1 LRVAEVVGTDVVA
14 VARGETCG
22 EAARRMLERDV
33 LGALVEPEPGESSP
47 GIVTARDLLEL
58 VGEGQ
63 DPATTPVSACFT
75 PEASTAAPSWSLEHA
90 AEAMLEGGFRHL
102 VVVEDGR
109 RLGVVSI
116 RDIVR
121 VWTRE
126 RVWRRAIQ
134 IREALE
140 TGFPTFSGAETVRE
154 AARGMAG
161 HGVGAGLVQRA
172 PRARPRI
179 VTERDVLELMAA
191 GGDPGAERV
200 VDHLSKRMTYSAP
213 DWSLKQA
220 AEAMIR
226 GDFQYVV
233 VVDPTGALG
242 ILTMR
247 DILRRWLD

>member
-1 LRVAEVVGTDVVA
+1 VVG
-14 VARGETCG
+14 
-22 EAARRMLERDV
+22 
-33 LGALVEPEPGESSP
+33 
-47 GIVTARDLLEL
+47 
-58 VGEGQ
+58 
-63 DPATTPVSACFT
+63 
-75 PEASTAAPSWSLEHA
+75 
-90 AEAMLEGGFRHL
+90 
-102 VVVEDGR
+102 DGR

-140 TGFPTFSGAETVRE
+140 TGFPTFSGQETVRE
-154 AARGMAG
+154 AARGMAAQG
-161 HGVGAGLVQRA
+161 IGAGLVQRA

-179 VTERDVLELMAA
+179 VTERDVLELVAA
-191 GGDPGAERV
+191 RSDPGAERV
-200 VDHLSKRMTYSAP
+200 ADHLSKRMTYSAP

-220 AEAMIR
+220 AEAMIK

-233 VVDPTGALG
+233 VVDRAGALG